1 MRIAVL
7 TGFTDDALSGNPVP
21 ILVLLCAFAEL
32 QIRKERMIMKKNR
45 AIVVLLCILLILA
58 GVTYIDIFGAN
69 PEGGGSISDINLGL
83 DLAGGVSITYQV
95 VGDEEPSATDMN
107 DTIAKL
113 QKRVEGYSTEAIVY
127 QEGSDRINIEIPGV
141 SDANAILQ
149 ELGRP
154 GSLYFISQTDPEGNL
169 NYSQQTVQNAD
180 GTYGIGYVLTKSID
194 ELLEN
199 GSILVQGT
207 DVSSASAGSVQTQ
220 MGSEFVVSLTMTEEG
235 KAKFTQATQNAY
247 DKNESLAI
255 YYDGNIISA
264 PSVNAVITDGSAQI
278 SPMESYERAES
289 LASTIR
295 IGGLKLELEE
305 LHSKVVGAQLGV
317 EAIDTSLKAGAIG
330 LVIVILFMIGVYLIP
345 GVASAIG
352 LLFYVATVILLLN
365 GFDMTLTLSGVAGI
379 ILSIGMAVDANVIIF
394 ARIREEL
401 ATGKTVRN
409 AVKIG
414 FDKALSAIIDGNITT
429 LIAAGVLL
437 LLGPGTVKGFAQT
450 LALGIVLSMFT
461 ALVVTRYLIYA
472 FYALGLKSEKF
483 YGIGKEHKVLNILS
497 KKGIFFGVSLAVIV
511 AGFIVM
517 GVNKVSSGDALNYS
531 LEFKGGTATTVTFQ
545 EAMTLEKAT
554 AEVVPHI
561 EEVTGSAV
569 QVQTVQDSNEVIFKT
584 NSLSIDQR
592 TALNQMFVDTFGV
605 DEKMITSETI
615 SSTIS
620 DEMKS
625 DTIIAVVV
633 AIVCM
638 LIYIRIRFSDIR
650 FGISSIIALIH
661 DVLVV
666 LAFYAAARVS
676 VSNTFVACMLTIVGY
691 SINATIVIFDRIR
704 ENMAGMT
711 HKDDLK
717 AIVNKSITQTMSR
730 SIFTSLTTF
739 IMVAVLYVLGVTSIR
754 DFALPLMVGIVCGA
768 YSSICLAGSLWYL
781 LRIKFAPKKKD
792 K

>member
-1 MRIAVL
+1 
-7 TGFTDDALSGNPVP
+7 
-21 ILVLLCAFAEL
+21 
-32 QIRKERMIMKKNR
+32 MKKNK

-58 GVTYIDIFGAN
+58 GVTYIDIFGVN
-69 PEGGGSISDINLGL
+69 PEGEGSVADINLGL

-95 VGDEEPSATDMN
+95 VGDEEPSSTDMS

-154 GSLYFISQTDPEGNL
+154 GTLYFISETDPEGNL

-180 GTYGIGYVLTKSID
+180 GTYGFGYVLTKSID

-207 DVSSASAGSVQTQ
+207 DVSNAQAGSMQTQ
-220 MGSEFVVSLTMTEEG
+220 MGSEFAVSLTMTEEG
-235 KAKFTQATQNAY
+235 REKFTRATQNAF
-247 DKNESLAI
+247 DKKESLAI

-278 SPMESYERAES
+278 SPMESFERAEN

-330 LVIVILFMIGVYLIP
+330 LVLVMVFMIVVYLIP
-345 GVASAIG
+345 GVASAIA
-352 LLFYVATVILLLN
+352 LLAYVALVILLLN

-409 AVKIG
+409 AIKIG

-461 ALVVTRYLIYA
+461 ALVVTRYLLYA
-472 FYALGLKSEKF
+472 FYALGLKGEKL
-483 YGIGKEHKVLNILS
+483 YGIGKEHKVLNVLS
-497 KKGIFFGVSLAVIV
+497 KKGIFFGISAAVIA
-511 AGFIVM
+511 AGFVVM
-517 GVNKVSSGDALNYS
+517 AINGVSSGDALNYS

-554 AEVVPHI
+554 ADVVPQI
-561 EEVTGSAV
+561 EKVTGSSV

-584 NSLSIDQR
+584 NSLSVEQR
-592 TALNQMFVDTFGV
+592 TALNQMFVDNFGV
-605 DEKMITSETI
+605 DEKLITSETI

-625 DTIIAVVV
+625 DTVIAVAV
-633 AIVCM
+633 AIICM

-650 FGISSIIALIH
+650 FGVSSIIALLH

-666 LAFYAAARVS
+666 LAFYAVARVS
-676 VSNTFVACMLTIVGY
+676 VRNTFVACMLTIVGY

-704 ENMAGMT
+704 ENMAAMT
-711 HKDDLK
+711 HKDELK
-717 AIVNKSITQTMSR
+717 AVVNKSITQTMSR

-739 IMVAVLYVLGVTSIR
+739 IMVAVLYILGVTSIR
-754 DFALPLMVGIVCGA
+754 DFALPLMVGIICGA
-768 YSSICLAGSLWYL
+768 YSSICLAGSLWYIF
-781 LRIKFAPKKKD
+781 RIKFVPKSKEK
-792 K
+792 